1 MAIRRKK
8 ASSERQ
14 RRRVRRH
21 RRVRK
26 KVFGTA
32 QRPRLVVSR
41 SAKHMQGQLVDDI
54 AGRVLAGVSTLSPEL
69 ADRREDL
76 DKKSLGREAGK
87 LLAERASEAGITR
100 VVFDR
105 GGYIYHGRVAAFAEG
120 AREGG
125 LDF

>member
-8 ASSERQ
+8 ASSERE

-32 QRPRLVVSR
+32 ARPRLVVSR

-54 AGRVLAGVSTLSPEL
+54 AGRVLAGVSTLSPDL
-69 ADRREDL
+69 ADRRDEL

-87 LLAERASEAGITR
+87 LLAERATEAGITR

>member
-8 ASSERQ
+8 ASSERE

-32 QRPRLVVSR
+32 ARPRLVVSR

-54 AGRVLAGVSTLSPEL
+54 AGRVLAGVSTLSPDL
-69 ADRREDL
+69 ADQRDEL

-87 LLAERASEAGITR
+87 LLAERATEAGITR